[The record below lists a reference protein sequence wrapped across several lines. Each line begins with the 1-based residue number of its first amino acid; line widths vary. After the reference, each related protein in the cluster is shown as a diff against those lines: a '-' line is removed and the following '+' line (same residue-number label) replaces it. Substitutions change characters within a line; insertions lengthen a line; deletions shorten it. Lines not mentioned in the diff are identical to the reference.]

1 MGSLGAYVTER
12 GENQDEGMGVGP
24 EGSMLGIGKEAVRG
38 EGERR
43 GSVQR
48 QQEYLVMRKYA
59 RCIKV
64 RGVKGQLLLHATP
77 LGNMK

>member
-43 GSVQR
+43 GSAQR
-48 QQEYLVMRKYA
+48 QH
-59 RCIKV
+59 IKV